1 MVNVLGHH
9 GDTSA
14 AQLRALGVDPA
25 RVLDLS
31 VNVSPFGPSPRVL
44 AAIREADV
52 VAYPDRGATAA
63 REVLGASLGVEPA
76 ALMLGNGA
84 AELIWAAVRGL
95 SRPGDTLVI
104 AGPTFSEAEAAARA
118 HGLSVVEVRACAKDA
133 FAPPAAALARTLA
146 QLRPALLYLCHPN
159 NPTGQALPAGE
170 LHALIAGHPGTTF
183 LVDHAFLSLSERH
196 LDAGVPLPPNALAL
210 RSLTK
215 DHALAGLRLAYALG
229 APATLAR
236 VAAQQPPWSV
246 SSLALAAACA
256 AASEEAYIADVRA
269 RWLVQRR
276 ELEQLLTQ
284 QGIPHVPSL
293 TVFGLVHVGDA
304 ERTRTRLLHEASI
317 LVRSAAS
324 FGLPEHIR
332 VRASDQNA
340 RLVDALRAPSPN

>member
-14 AQLRALGVDPA
+14 AQLQALGLDPA

-52 VAYPDRGATAA
+52 VAYPDRSATAA
-63 REVLGASLGVEPA
+63 RHALGASLGVEPTTI
-76 ALMLGNGA
+76 LLGNGA
-84 AELIWAAVRGL
+84 ADLIWAAVRGL
-95 SRPGDTLVI
+95 SRPGDTLVV

-118 HGLSVVEVRACAKDA
+118 HGLAVVEVRARAEDA
-133 FAPPAAALARTLA
+133 FAPPTAALAQELTQR
-146 QLRPALLYLCHPN
+146 RPALAYLCHPN

-170 LHALIAGHPGTTF
+170 LHALIASHPATTF

-196 LDAGVPLPPNALAL
+196 LEATLPLPANALAL

-229 APATLAR
+229 PPGTLAR
-236 VAAQQPPWSV
+236 VAAQQAPWSV
-246 SSLALAAACA
+246 SSLALAAACVA
-256 AASEEAYIADVRA
+256 ATEDAHIADVRT
-269 RWLVQRR
+269 RWLAQRVD
-276 ELEQLLTQ
+276 LEQRLAQ
-284 QGIPHVPSL
+284 RGIPHVPSL
-293 TVFGLVHVGDA
+293 TVFSLVHVGDA
-304 ERTRTRLLHEASI
+304 DRARARLLHEFGI
-317 LVRSAAS
+317 LVRSGSS

-332 VRASDQNA
+332 VRGSHENA
-340 RLVDALRAPSPN
+340 RLVDALVALTG